1 MGDCSSVPFVS
12 RIVILVADLRKGLNA
27 HPESQGI
34 NVVYQ
39 ELNILGSG
47 NWLLDMQEVEF
58 LSGLKMGG
66 LVLRVEC

>member
-1 MGDCSSVPFVS
+1 MDGWLQFSPI
-12 RIVILVADLRKGLNA
+12 RLRNNYLVADLRKGLNA

-39 ELNILGSG
+39 ELNIGLRK

-66 LVLRVEC
+66 LV

>member
-1 MGDCSSVPFVS
+1 MGDCSSVLFVP
-12 RIVILVADLRKGLNA
+12 RIVILAADLRKGLNA

-66 LVLRVEC
+66 LV